1 MTAADP
7 RYPLDLV
14 GVGIGPANLALAAL
28 ADDHPDLRAAWY
40 EQRPEFRWHPGL
52 LIDGT
57 TLQVPFLADLV
68 TLADPTNPWSFL
80 NYLRHQG
87 RLYPFYF
94 SERFHCPRAE
104 YDDYC
109 RWVSEQLPSLH
120 FHHRVDTVRWN
131 AEHGVFDVDLTPL
144 APGAGPAAPGTARV
158 YARNLA
164 VGIGTAPHVPEPLR
178 PLIDARAT
186 APVIHSADYLEHR
199 ERLLEAGHIT
209 VIGGGQSG
217 AEVFLDLLRRRP
229 AGAERLHWIS
239 RSPAFAPMEY
249 SKLGLEHF
257 TPDYARYFRELA
269 EPVRDRLLREQWQ
282 LYRAIDHETLGEIHD
297 ELYRRTVT
305 DGWPDAVLS
314 PGVAVR
320 TAGRVGA
327 HQLELH
333 LNHQPEGGRSRL
345 LTNAVVLAT
354 GYRERPLTSVLAG
367 LDADLARDAAGRPQV
382 DEDYRLALGAGITG
396 SVFVLN
402 AERHTHG
409 VGAPDLGLIA
419 HRAATI
425 VNALSDQPRYR
436 LPERSAFTTFGVP
449 VQPQPPVGAEH
460 ERRDPREL
468 PGALPPPRSIPV

>member
-28 ADDHPDLRAAWY
+28 ADDQPDLRTAWY
-40 EQRPEFRWHPGL
+40 EQRPEFRWHAGM
-52 LIDGT
+52 LIEGT

-87 RLYPFYF
+87 RLFPFYL

-109 RWVSEQLPSLH
+109 RWVSEQLSSLH
-120 FHHRVDTVRWN
+120 FHHRVDTVKWN
-131 AEHGVFDVDLTPL
+131 AQHEVFDIDLTPL
-144 APGAGPAAPGTARV
+144 AAGGESPAIARV
-158 YARNLA
+158 HARNLA

-178 PLIDARAT
+178 PLIDAEAT
-186 APVIHSADYLEHR
+186 APVIHASDYLEHR
-199 ERLLEAGHIT
+199 SRLLAAGHIT

-217 AEVFLDLLRRRP
+217 AEVFLDLLRRRSS
-229 AGAERLHWIS
+229 GAERLHWIS
-239 RSPAFAPMEY
+239 RSPAFSPMEY

-257 TPDYARYFRELA
+257 TPDYTRYFRELS
-269 EPVRDRLLREQWQ
+269 EPVRDQLLRDQWQ
-282 LYRAIDHETLGEIHD
+282 LYRAVDQETLGEIHD

-305 DGWPDAVLS
+305 HGWPDAVLS

-333 LNHQPEGGRSRL
+333 LDHQPGGGRSRL

-354 GYRERPLTSVLAG
+354 GYRERPLNSLLAG
-367 LDADLARDAAGRPQV
+367 LDADLGRDAAGRPLV
-382 DEDYRLALGAGITG
+382 DEDYRLSLGPKIGG

-425 VNALSDQPRYR
+425 VNALSGEPRYR
-436 LPERSAFTTFGVP
+436 LPDRSAFTTFGAP
-449 VQPQPPVGAEH
+449 VQQPVGAEP
-460 ERRDPREL
+460 ERRDPGGF
-468 PGALPPPRSIPV
+468 PGTLPPPRSIPV

>member
-1 MTAADP
+1 MTAPDP

-14 GVGIGPANLALAAL
+14 GVGIGPANLSLAAL
-28 ADDHPDLRAAWY
+28 LDDHPDLRAAWY
-40 EQRPEFRWHPGL
+40 EQRPDFRWHPGL
-52 LIDGT
+52 LIEGT

-68 TLADPTNPWSFL
+68 SLADPTNPWSFL
-80 NYLRHQG
+80 NYLKHQG
-87 RLYPFYF
+87 RLFPFYF

-109 RWVSEQLPSLH
+109 RWVSEQLPALH

-131 AEHGVFDVDLTPL
+131 AEYEVFDVDLTPL
-144 APGAGPAAPGTARV
+144 AADGGGLATARV
-158 YARNLA
+158 HARNLA

-178 PLIDARAT
+178 PLIDATAT
-186 APVIHSADYLEHR
+186 APVIHSADYLQHR
-199 ERLLEAGHIT
+199 ERLLAAGHIT

-229 AGAERLHWIS
+229 AGGERLHWIS
-239 RSPAFAPMEY
+239 RSPAFSPMEY

-257 TPDYARYFRELA
+257 TPDYSRYFRELP
-269 EPVRDRLLREQWQ
+269 ESVRDQLLRDQWQ
-282 LYRAIDHETLGEIHD
+282 LYRAVDQETLGDIHD

-333 LNHQPEGGRSRL
+333 LDHQPEGGRSRL

-354 GYRERPLTSVLAG
+354 GYRERPLQSVLAS
-367 LDADLARDAAGRPQV
+367 LDGDLRRDAAGRPVIDQ
-382 DEDYRLALGAGITG
+382 DYRLALSPSIGG

-402 AERHTHG
+402 AERHSHG

-419 HRAATI
+419 HRAAGI
-425 VNALSDQPRYR
+425 VNALTGQARYR
-436 LPERSAFTTFGVP
+436 LPERSAFTTFGVRAHTRLTE
-449 VQPQPPVGAEH
+449 GAEN
-460 ERRDPREL
+460 ERRDPQ
-468 PGALPPPRSIPV
+468 PFSTTLPPPRGITV